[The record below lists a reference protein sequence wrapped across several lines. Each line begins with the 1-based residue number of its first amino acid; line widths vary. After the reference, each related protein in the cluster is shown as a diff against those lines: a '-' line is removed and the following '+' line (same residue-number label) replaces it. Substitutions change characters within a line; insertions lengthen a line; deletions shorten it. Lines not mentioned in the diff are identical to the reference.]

1 MKPRF
6 SFRAFLHTR
15 LGILVWTLLVAML
28 AYQFGQS
35 SNLSQGV
42 KSTRPRVIA

>member
-6 SFRAFLHTR
+6 SFLAFLHTR
-15 LGILVWTLLVAML
+15 LGILVWTLLVAVL
-28 AYQFGQS
+28 AYQLGQS
-35 SNLSQGV
+35 SNPTQGV